1 MKPKKIL
8 YRLKGE
14 ESEFSQGFITE
25 EAGPAI
31 LINEKEY
38 YCYPKWF
45 KKEDLEII
53 YVNAEDVS

>member
-1 MKPKKIL
+1 MKTKKIL

-14 ESEFSQGFITE
+14 KSEFSQGFIIE
-25 EAGPAI
+25 EKGPGI

-45 KKEDLEII
+45 KKEDLEISC
-53 YVNAEDVS
+53 VDTEDVS

>member
-14 ESEFSQGFITE
+14 KSEFSQGFITDE
-25 EAGPAI
+25 TGPAI

-38 YCYPKWF
+38 SCYPKWF
-45 KKEDLEII
+45 KKQDLEITC
-53 YVNAEDVS
+53 VDTEDVS